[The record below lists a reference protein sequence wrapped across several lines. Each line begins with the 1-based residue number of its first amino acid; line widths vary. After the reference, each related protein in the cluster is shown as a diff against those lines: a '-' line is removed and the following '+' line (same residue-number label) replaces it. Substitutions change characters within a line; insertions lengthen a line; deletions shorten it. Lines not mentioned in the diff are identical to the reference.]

1 MNDIIG
7 DMLMN
12 KVYYSSVY
20 NHVYLKKLTRRTK
33 VLINEW
39 YLFSEYLSLFPRTD
53 LTVYRGVKSMRPDKS
68 YHIQPI
74 PFSTCIDLKNA
85 LEWIIPNQRDS
96 FIMCIE
102 VSKNI
107 KYTFSDNPHEGHEV
121 ILPSGKLI
129 LETNKKKLSHK
140 NTNILFY
147 TFE

>member
-12 KVYYSSVY
+12 KVYYSSVH
-20 NHVYLKKLTRRTK
+20 NNVYLKKLNRRTK
-33 VLINEW
+33 TLIKDW
-39 YLFSEYLSLFPRTD
+39 YLLSEYLSLFPRTD
-53 LTVYRGVKSMRPDKS
+53 LTVYRGVKFMRPDKS

-74 PFSTCIDLKNA
+74 PFSTCMDLKNA
-85 LEWIIPNQRDS
+85 MEWIVPHQKDS

-102 VSKNI
+102 VSSKI
-107 KYTFSDNPHEGHEV
+107 KYTFSDNEHEGNEV

-129 LETNKKKLSHK
+129 LNPQKKRVSCK